1 MTSADLTNPMPT
13 EESPIEDASAQGDSW
28 LKRWDAFLEWGSEYL
43 NPILV
48 KETRQALKSKQF
60 AITFTLVLLAGWV
73 WSLVAIIM
81 RSPGIAYAPDGPVL
95 LVGYVDILL
104 FPLIIIIPYT
114 AFRSLAAEREDG
126 TYELLSIST
135 LGPGHIIQ
143 GKLGSAVVQMLVYF
157 SALAPCVAFT
167 YLLRGIDVISIG
179 FCLVFSF
186 LLSLLL
192 SILGL
197 LLATVANARHW
208 QAVVSVGI
216 IVGLAIVYY
225 WSLYVTYEFLWENT
239 SWRAYDD
246 YDFWTGWLAA
256 LTIYISYFLLIYHA
270 ATARITFPSE
280 NRVWKLRTV
289 MLGQHFLFLGWWG
302 YVYLHNDHIGPLAAA
317 TIVSCIHWGVMGALM
332 VGESP
337 VLSPRVRRTIPESL
351 WSRVRLNWRLPGP
364 ARGYFLAVSGAISG
378 GVLVATACFL
388 PHNTNPFPPNAG
400 NILWMA
406 LLLPCYVIC
415 YLGLGRMI
423 MAGVHRLGQG
433 GIFVSLLINGIVMA
447 AICGLP
453 WSFQL
458 WYSNFRDNS
467 YTLLQVANPFWTFHE
482 LFEGGGVIA
491 NPLLAPI
498 ATILVGSATF
508 MLFLQVYLTRRDLVP
523 VRLEPTPRASDELTA
538 QLRPAETPQSPW
550 DE

>member
-1 MTSADLTNPMPT
+1 MTSAEINEALPAA
-13 EESPIEDASAQGDSW
+13 ESPTQRESW

-114 AFRSLAAEREDG
+114 AFRSLSAEREDG
-126 TYELLSIST
+126 TYELLAIST

-179 FCLVFSF
+179 FCLALSF

-216 IVGLAIVYY
+216 ILGLAIVYY
-225 WSLYVTYEFLWENT
+225 WSLFVSYEFLWENT

-246 YDFWTGWLAA
+246 ADFWTTWLAM
-256 LTIYISYFLLIYHA
+256 LTIYVSYFLLIYHA

-289 MLGQHFLFLGWWG
+289 MLGQHFLFLGWLG
-302 YVYLHNDHIGPLAAA
+302 YVWLRADHIGPLVGAI
-317 TIVSCIHWGVMGALM
+317 IVSCIHWGVMGALM

-337 VLSPRVRRTIPESL
+337 VLSPRVRRTIPDSL
-351 WSRVRLNWRLPGP
+351 WGRVRLNWRLPGP

-378 GVLVATACFL
+378 GILVAAACFF
-388 PHNTNPFPPNAG
+388 PHNTNPFPPNAED
-400 NILWMA
+400 IFWMA
-406 LLLPCYVIC
+406 ILLPCYVIC

-423 MAGVHRLGQG
+423 MGGVHRLGQG
-433 GIFVSLLINGIVMA
+433 GIFVSLLIHVIVMA

-458 WYSNFRDNS
+458 WYTNFRDSS

-482 LFEGGGVIA
+482 LFPSPSASVSA
-491 NPLLAPI
+491 APLLAPI
-498 ATILVGSATF
+498 ATILISSATI
-508 MLFLQVYLTRRDLVP
+508 MLLLQVYFTGRDLVP
-523 VRLEPTPRASDELTA
+523 VRSDPL
-538 QLRPAETPQSPW
+538 QLANAPNAAPPRPAETPQSPW

>member
-1 MTSADLTNPMPT
+1 MTSGEIT
-13 EESPIEDASAQGDSW
+13 EPIQAEQAPATSDSW
-28 LKRWDAFLEWGSEYL
+28 LKRWDALLEWGSEYL

-95 LVGYVDILL
+95 LVGYIDILL

-179 FCLVFSF
+179 LCLVFSF

-192 SILGL
+192 SVLGL
-197 LLATVANARHW
+197 LLATIANARHW

-216 IVGLAIVYY
+216 ILGLAIVYY
-225 WSLYVTYEFLWENT
+225 WGLYVSYEFLFEDT
-239 SWRAYDD
+239 SWRAYDNA
-246 YDFWTGWLAA
+246 DFWTAWLAA
-256 LTIYISYFLLIYHA
+256 LTVYISYVLLIYHA

-280 NRVWKLRTV
+280 NRVWKLRMV
-289 MLGQHFLFLGWWG
+289 MLGQHFLFLLWWG
-302 YVYLHNDHIGPLAAA
+302 YVYLNANHIGPLAGAI
-317 TIVSCIHWGVMGALM
+317 IVGCLHWGVMGALM

-351 WSRVRLNWRLPGP
+351 WGRVRLNWRLPGP

-378 GVLVATACFL
+378 GIVVASTTL
-388 PHNTNPFPPNAG
+388 FPRTLIQPYGPNHEG
-400 NILWMA
+400 IFWMSI
-406 LLLPCYVIC
+406 LLPCYVIC
-415 YLGLGRMI
+415 YLGLGRVI

-433 GIFVSLLINGIVMA
+433 GIFVSLLIHVIVMA
-447 AICGLP
+447 AACGLP

-458 WYSNFRDNS
+458 WYSNFRDHN
-467 YTLLQVANPFWTFHE
+467 YTLFQVANPFWTFEE
-482 LFEGGGVIA
+482 LFSGGSVNNSQVI
-491 NPLLAPI
+491 PVTIILL
-498 ATILVGSATF
+498 GSAAL
-508 MLFLQVYLTRRDLVP
+508 MLLLQLYLSGRDLVP
-523 VRLEPTPRASDELTA
+523 ARSESVLPPRSPQAGA
-538 QLRPAETPQSPW
+538 ARPIEVPQSPW